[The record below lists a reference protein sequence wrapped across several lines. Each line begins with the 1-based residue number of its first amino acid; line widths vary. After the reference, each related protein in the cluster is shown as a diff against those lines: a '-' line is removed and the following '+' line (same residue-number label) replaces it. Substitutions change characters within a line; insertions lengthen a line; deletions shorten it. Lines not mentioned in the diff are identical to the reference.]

1 MAFRHGDCLMC
12 GHIMRLDLRG
22 RNAVFIEE
30 PARTPVYA
38 RCARPSFYRRLPTG
52 GAGPD
57 VIAETAQAALAD
69 LRAERSVEL
78 ERLEAQRSRR
88 ALGVLFRVIG

>member
-1 MAFRHGDCLMC
+1 VPSTS
-12 GHIMRLDLRG
+12 
-22 RNAVFIEE
+22 RNL
-30 PARTPVYA
+30 PAHPFTLCTTIVLSETA
-38 RCARPSFYRRLPTG
+38 DG

-78 ERLEAQRSRR
+78 ERLVAQRSRR
-88 ALGVLFRVIG
+88 ALGVPFRVIG

>member
-1 MAFRHGDCLMC
+1 MPD
-12 GHIMRLDLRG
+12 
-22 RNAVFIEE
+22 
-30 PARTPVYA
+30 T
-38 RCARPSFYRRLPTG
+38 
-52 GAGPD
+52 PD

-88 ALGVLFRVIG
+88 ALGVPFRVIG